1 MKEKY
6 YVQPAFARE
15 VMGLLI
21 TPYSKYYKR
30 NYGMRGI
37 IDYNR
42 LIVDFKNDLYQ
53 SRIYYNGGGLLITE
67 KTDHLYRWIY
77 KLMRIMYLAE
87 KMDILKLIENV
98 NIADFENIVIHT
110 LSKIYH
116 VKLDDTNIYEYGI
129 ERRIDN
135 ISKYDIKYRD
145 IGITLDEEGKY
156 RFQEINIPAYKFV
169 VDNSFY
175 VDIDELRNFAKKKYG
190 IDYFISDMD
199 DRIIANKVVVNYFT
213 NGWQD
218 IGLYN
223 ARTQRAL

>member
-6 YVQPAFARE
+6 YVQPAFAAK
-15 VMGLLI
+15 VMELI
-21 TPYSKYYKR
+21 VIPYSKYYKR
-30 NYGMRGI
+30 KYDMYTRNT
-37 IDYNR
+37 IDYNS
-42 LIVDFKNDLYQ
+42 LVVAFKNDLFM
-53 SRIYYNGGGLLITE
+53 SGLYYNADSILTDPS
-67 KTDHLYRWIY
+67 KTKLYTKIY
-77 KLMRIMYLAE
+77 DLMRIMYSAE
-87 KMDILKLIENV
+87 RLEAADLIEIV

-110 LSKIYH
+110 LSKIYR
-116 VKLDDTNIYEYGI
+116 VKLDDTNIYEYGV
-129 ERRIDN
+129 ERKDK

-145 IGITLDEEGKY
+145 IGITLDEDGEY
-156 RFQEINIPAYKFV
+156 RFQEINIPVYKFV
-169 VDNSFY
+169 VNNH

-199 DRIIANKVVVNYFT
+199 DRIIANKVVVNYFA